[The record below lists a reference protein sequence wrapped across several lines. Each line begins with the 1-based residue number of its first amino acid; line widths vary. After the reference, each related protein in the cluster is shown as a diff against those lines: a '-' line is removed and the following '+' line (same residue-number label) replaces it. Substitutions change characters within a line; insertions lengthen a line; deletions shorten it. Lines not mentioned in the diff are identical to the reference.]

1 MSEAEHQATDTLLPQ
16 ASLYVFSE
24 DKDTLLSTAEMQK
37 DWRFARVNIQAEAGN
52 VETAIELFKT
62 QTSPDLLIIQTE
74 DIDESFT
81 GKLGELSEYCE
92 EGTAAI
98 IVGPVNDV
106 YLYRELIQMGI
117 SDYLVKPIMPDVL
130 KEVVAKALISQ
141 LGVSDSRLI
150 AFTGSKGGV
159 GTSSIAA
166 ISALISSEKLGNKT
180 VLLDGAGGWSSLS
193 VAMGFDPSATL
204 HEVARAVELQNEDAL
219 ERMFH
224 QVSEKLT
231 MVASGADAMLDP
243 GVDAKLYEAVLDNLM
258 VKYPV
263 VMVDLSG
270 ADPALKKTVISRAH
284 QTFVVTTPTVTAL
297 RSSRTL
303 IKEVS
308 EVRGGDADDVTLL
321 VNMEGLSKANEVD
334 SAAITEALD
343 VKPALSIAHMPG
355 LFLKFE
361 SEIAK
366 IFNEKD
372 GASLISSLESILS
385 GLISGKAAVSSE
397 KNDQNSGIL
406 GGFLNKLSSK

>member
-166 ISALISSEKLGNKT
+166 ISALILSEKLGNKT

-334 SAAITEALD
+334 AAAITEALD
-343 VKPALSIAHMPG
+343 VKPALSIAHMPA

-385 GLISGKAAVSSE
+385 KLISGKAAVSSE

>member
-343 VKPALSIAHMPG
+343 VKPALSITHMPG

-385 GLISGKAAVSSE
+385 KLISGKAAVSSE

>member
-37 DWRFARVNIQAEAGN
+37 DWRFARVDIQAEAGN

-81 GKLGELSEYCE
+81 GKLGELSGYCE

-141 LGVSDSRLI
+141 LGVSDSRMI

-166 ISALISSEKLGNKT
+166 LSALISSEKLGNKT

-224 QVSEKLT
+224 QVSDKLT

-243 GVDAKLYEAVLDNLM
+243 GVDAKHYEAVLDNLM

-297 RSSRTL
+297 RSCRTL

-308 EVRGGDADDVTLL
+308 EVRGGDSDDVTLL

-334 SAAITEALD
+334 TAAITEALD
-343 VKPALSIAHMPG
+343 IKPALSISHMPG

-372 GASLISSLESILS
+372 GASLISSLESIVSRLV
-385 GLISGKAAVSSE
+385 SGKTVVSNE